1 MSLYLSQIDIDYAVA
16 IKRHI
21 RDAYNWHKKAWL
33 AFPGRECEERDFL
46 TRLDRRES
54 DDQFRLLILS
64 ETKPTRPDWCPTDS
78 WRTREVGAS
87 FLEHSCFQ
95 FSLLANPTK
104 KVRVEAE
111 NGNRRK
117 NGRRVA
123 LVTRE
128 ERLAWLER
136 KASESGFRID
146 PDKVRTVPR
155 GREYFHKP
163 GHRGTRPLSIS
174 VAPSKSPTMTSFAM
188 PSAVAS
194 APQKPS
200 VSACLL
206 LLQFLS
212 LTPN

>member
-163 GHRGTRPLSIS
+163 GHRGTL
-174 VAPSKSPTMTSFAM
+174 
-188 PSAVAS
+188 SAVDFRGTLEVTDHDKFRDAFRRGIGS
-194 APQKPS
+194 AKAFGFGMLVIAPIS
-200 VSACLL
+200 
-206 LLQFLS
+206 
-212 LTPN
+212 